1 MGEREKAFRQRIAR
15 VTRIERIQNLQEMQ
29 EKYQS
34 EEILNQNISVNNL
47 SEISPVING
56 IKKNI
61 ENFRTKQAEEIEL

>member
-15 VTRIERIQNLQEMQ
+15 ISRIQNLQEMQ

-34 EEILNQNISVNNL
+34 EEIETKNITENNL
-47 SEISPVING
+47 DKISPVING

-61 ENFRTKQAEEIEL
+61 ENFRKKEAEQIEL

>member
-15 VTRIERIQNLQEMQ
+15 VTRIARIQNLQ

-34 EEILNQNISVNNL
+34 EEILNQNISENNL
-47 SEISPVING
+47 NEISPVING